1 MRMNPYNSVLGLGH
15 SNGTVTMWS
24 PNMSTPLVSMLCH
37 RGPVTTVA
45 YDFKGLHM
53 VTGGMDGQVKVWDV
67 RKFVPLHTYYSTT
80 TPKSLDISQKGL
92 IAVGCGSKIE
102 IWRDALS
109 TKQVRLI
116 QQSTDFHEY
125 KLHFENHITEVQ
137 RRTLTWKCSNSQQWS
152 LPFLWDLK
160 QVI

>member
-37 RGPVTTVA
+37 RGPVNAVA
-45 YDFKGLHM
+45 FDSEGLHM
-53 VTGGMDGQVKVWDV
+53 VTAGMDKQVRVWDV
-67 RKFVPLHTYYSTT
+67 RKFVPLHTYYAPMSNA
-80 TPKSLDISQKGL
+80 KSLDVSQRGL

-109 TKQVRLI
+109 TKQV
-116 QQSTDFHEY
+116 QMTPSTD
-125 KLHFENHITEVQ
+125 V
-137 RRTLTWKCSNSQQWS
+137 
-152 LPFLWDLK
+152 
-160 QVI
+160 